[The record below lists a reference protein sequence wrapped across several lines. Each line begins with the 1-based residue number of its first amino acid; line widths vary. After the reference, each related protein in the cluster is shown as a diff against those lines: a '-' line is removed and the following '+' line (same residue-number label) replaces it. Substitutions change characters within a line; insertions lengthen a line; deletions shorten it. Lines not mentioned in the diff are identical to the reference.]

1 MSHPNPTLP
10 TILRC
15 MACGTLVDCPAGG
28 LGHAVATHVPGCR
41 QRGRTVAFSRLE
53 AELFADRTR

>member
-1 MSHPNPTLP
+1 MSEHHHPQP

-28 LGHAVATHVPGCR
+28 LGHAVANHMPGCHR
-41 QRGRTVAFSRLE
+41 RGRTMSFARLD
-53 AELFADRTR
+53 AELFPDGVR

>member
-1 MSHPNPTLP
+1 MNHVDPTVP

-28 LGHAVATHVPGCR
+28 LGHAVAAHVPYCR
-41 QRGRTVAFSRLE
+41 RRGRTVAFARLE
-53 AELFADRTR
+53 AELYPDRTP